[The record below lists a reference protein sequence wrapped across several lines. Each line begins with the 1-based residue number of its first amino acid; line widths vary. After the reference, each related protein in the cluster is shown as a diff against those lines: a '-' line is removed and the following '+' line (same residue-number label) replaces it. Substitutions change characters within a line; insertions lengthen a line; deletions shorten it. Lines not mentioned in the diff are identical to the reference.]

1 MTAGRFRIFGQPG
14 RHFLE
19 SIFQY
24 AVSFNRWLRPCNYQG
39 YDYSGII
46 SYKTILQ
53 SNMLLAIVGLITGLV
68 LLVYGADRFVIG
80 AGSTARNLGVSPLII
95 GLTIVGFATSAPE
108 ILVGSVAAWQGRT
121 EMAIGNA
128 IGSNITNIALVL
140 GATVAIMPVTVNS
153 RALRREY
160 YFMLAVIVIAL
171 LALLDLHLSRIDAGL
186 LLLVM
191 IGITWLIIVASR
203 RSRQPDL
210 LISEIQK
217 ELATT
222 LNVKQSAW
230 LLALGIILLVSGA
243 EVLVRSAVVIAKHFG
258 LSDLVI
264 GLTIIAIGT
273 SLPELAASIMSV
285 IKKEAELAIG
295 NIIGSNMYNMLAVLG
310 IPALIQPTAFEQAV
324 LLRDYP
330 VMLALT
336 LLMGAMVFIFGAG
349 RFTRLEG
356 LFLLGCFGA
365 YQYFIFSHGS

>member
-1 MTAGRFRIFGQPG
+1 
-14 RHFLE
+14 
-19 SIFQY
+19 
-24 AVSFNRWLRPCNYQG
+24 
-39 YDYSGII
+39 
-46 SYKTILQ
+46 
-53 SNMLLAIVGLITGLV
+53 MLLAIAGLITGLV

-160 YFMLAVIVIAL
+160 YFMFSVIV
-171 LALLDLHLSRIDAGL
+171 LALLVLLDQYLSRLDAGL
-186 LLLVM
+186 LLLTMVV
-191 IGITWLIIVASR
+191 ITWLIIVVSR

-210 LISEIQK
+210 LISEIQRA
-217 ELATT
+217 LDTPLGA
-222 LNVKQSAW
+222 KQSAG
-230 LLALGIILLVSGA
+230 LLALGIILLLGGA

-264 GLTIIAIGT
+264 GLTIIAVGT

-310 IPALIQPTAFEQAV
+310 IPALIQPTAFEQVV

>member
-1 MTAGRFRIFGQPG
+1 
-14 RHFLE
+14 
-19 SIFQY
+19 
-24 AVSFNRWLRPCNYQG
+24 
-39 YDYSGII
+39 
-46 SYKTILQ
+46 
-53 SNMLLAIVGLITGLV
+53 MLLAITGLITGLV

-160 YFMLAVIVIAL
+160 YFMFSVIV
-171 LALLDLHLSRIDAGL
+171 LALLVLLDLYLSRLDAGL
-186 LLLVM
+186 LLLAMVA
-191 IGITWLIIVASR
+191 ITWLIIVVSR

-217 ELATT
+217 ELTVP

-230 LLALGIILLVSGA
+230 LLVLGIILLVGGA
-243 EVLVRSAVVIAKHFG
+243 EVLVRSAVVIARHFG
-258 LSDLVI
+258 LSDLII
-264 GLTIIAIGT
+264 GLTIIAVGT
-273 SLPELAASIMSV
+273 SLPELAASVMSV
-285 IKKEAELAIG
+285 LKKEAELAIG

-356 LFLLGCFGA
+356 LFLLGCFGT

>member
-1 MTAGRFRIFGQPG
+1 
-14 RHFLE
+14 
-19 SIFQY
+19 
-24 AVSFNRWLRPCNYQG
+24 
-39 YDYSGII
+39 
-46 SYKTILQ
+46 
-53 SNMLLAIVGLITGLV
+53 MLLAITGLITGLV

-80 AGSTARNLGVSPLII
+80 AGSSARNLGVSPLII

-128 IGSNITNIALVL
+128 VGSNITNIALVL
-140 GATVAIMPVTVNS
+140 GATVAIMPVTVKS
-153 RALRREY
+153 TALLREY
-160 YFMLAVIVIAL
+160 FFMLAVIV
-171 LALLDLHLSRIDAGL
+171 LALLVLLDQYLSRMDAGL
-186 LLLVM
+186 LLIVM
-191 IGITWLIIVASR
+191 IGFSWLIIVVSR

-217 ELATT
+217 ELSAP
-222 LNVKQSAW
+222 LGAKQSIG
-230 LLALGIILLVSGA
+230 LLLLGMLLLLGGA
-243 EVLVRSAVVIAKHFG
+243 EILVRSAVVIARHFG

-264 GLTIIAIGT
+264 GLTVIAVGT

-310 IPALIQPTAFEQAV
+310 IPALIQPTAFDQAV

-356 LFLLGCFGA
+356 SFLLVCFGA
-365 YQYFIFSHGS
+365 YQYFIFSQGS

>member
-1 MTAGRFRIFGQPG
+1 
-14 RHFLE
+14 
-19 SIFQY
+19 
-24 AVSFNRWLRPCNYQG
+24 
-39 YDYSGII
+39 
-46 SYKTILQ
+46 
-53 SNMLLAIVGLITGLV
+53 MLLAIVGLITGLV

>member
-1 MTAGRFRIFGQPG
+1 
-14 RHFLE
+14 
-19 SIFQY
+19 
-24 AVSFNRWLRPCNYQG
+24 
-39 YDYSGII
+39 
-46 SYKTILQ
+46 
-53 SNMLLAIVGLITGLV
+53 MLLAIAGLITGLV

-160 YFMLAVIVIAL
+160 YFMFLVIV
-171 LALLDLHLSRIDAGL
+171 LALLVLLDLYLSRLDAGL
-186 LLLVM
+186 LLLTMVA
-191 IGITWLIIVASR
+191 ITWLIIVVSR

-217 ELATT
+217 ELGTPLGA
-222 LNVKQSAW
+222 KRSAG
-230 LLALGIILLVSGA
+230 LLALGIILLLGGA

-264 GLTIIAIGT
+264 GLTVIAVGT

-310 IPALIQPTAFEQAV
+310 VPALIQPTAFEQAV